1 MLAFAK
7 ETAVQDRSSA
17 LQLTGHCLGAR
28 LLLAEDN
35 EINQQVSLL
44 RDYDFDEALALAEKI
59 DC

>member
-1 MLAFAK
+1 M
-7 ETAVQDRSSA
+7 QDRSSA